1 MDVVVSLPDSVA
13 QQIGANETD
22 FERQELEAL
31 ALEGYRSEKL
41 TAFQIGQ
48 MLGLAMPNEVDGFLK
63 MHGMFLEYTDEE
75 IAQQQRVLDELFSD
89 DKK

>member
-1 MDVVVSLPDSVA
+1 MNVVVEIPEKIMRQFSDDS
-13 QQIGANETD
+13 ETMS
-22 FERQELEAL
+22 RKMLEAL

-41 TAFQIGQ
+41 TAFQVGE

-63 MHGMFLEYTDEE
+63 KHGFFIEYTDDE
-75 IAQQQRVLDELFSD
+75 IAEQRRVLDELLSG